1 MPETPWF
8 GGDIAHKAKHAAEH
22 VAHEAEHA
30 GKEAGHAAEHAG
42 ELVGEQLEHAVMAS
56 LDDIKHLA
64 DGLKKDLEKTADEGK
79 DAIEKAGHAAEG
91 KVWAVE
97 KTAEHWVDKH
107 GQDAIDATK
116 KVLNES
122 GDGWK
127 KIIDQTVS
135 DAKADIE
142 KIAKSE
148 AAELTAEALEKG
160 LAEAHK
166 VAVAAETFIEK
177 MEDKAPTIVDM
188 LNNQSLPI
196 NLGPLVLT
204 YANGIGRVKDIADAL
219 GKVTGQDFKLTQV
232 FINDILHGLG
242 PDTISIH
249 ADVEFFVEVGLDL
262 DDIPFA
268 AFVEVADLVFDAI
281 GIPKD

>member
-8 GGDIAHKAKHAAEH
+8 GGKIAHKAKHAAEH

-30 GKEAGHAAEHAG
+30 GKDAEEKARHEAEALAK
-42 ELVGEQLEHAVMAS
+42 QLENECMTS
-56 LDDIKHLA
+56 INDIKHLA
-64 DGLKKDLEKTADEGK
+64 DSVKHEIQGAEKTAVHDIQGE
-79 DAIEKAGHAAEG
+79 AIKA
-91 KVWAVE
+91 
-97 KTAEHWVDKH
+97 KH
-107 GQDAIDATK
+107 GIDDAGAAAK
-116 KVLNES
+116 KTLDES

-127 KIIDQTVS
+127 KIIEQTVS

-142 KIAKSE
+142 QIAKSE

-160 LAEAHK
+160 LKEAHK
-166 VAVAAETFIEK
+166 VAVAAETFIAK

-219 GKVTGQDFKLTQV
+219 GKVTGEDFQLTQS
-232 FINDILHGLG
+232 FIDDLLHGLG

-268 AFVEVADLVFDAI
+268 AFVEVADLVFDAV

>member
-1 MPETPWF
+1 MPPRPWF

-30 GKEAGHAAEHAG
+30 GKDAGHAVEHAG

-64 DGLKKDLEKTADEGK
+64 DGLKKDLEKTAEEGRDELQK
-79 DAIEKAGHAAEG
+79 KLKSTEY
-91 KVWAVE
+91 WL
-97 KTAEHWVDKH
+97 DKH
-107 GQDAIDATK
+107 GQDAAAAAK
-116 KVLNES
+116 KTLDES

-219 GKVTGQDFKLTQV
+219 GKVTGQDFKLTQE

-242 PDTISIH
+242 PDSISIH